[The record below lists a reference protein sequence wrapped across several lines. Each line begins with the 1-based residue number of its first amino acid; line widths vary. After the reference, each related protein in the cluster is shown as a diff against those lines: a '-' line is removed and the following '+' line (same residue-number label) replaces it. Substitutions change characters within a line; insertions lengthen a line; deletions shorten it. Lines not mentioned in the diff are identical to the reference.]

1 MEFINMVNNKPNLI
15 RKDSKAGFLSL
26 NEKAVL
32 VGSLLDSFK
41 NTSVQNS
48 EDRKIISDILEKVN
62 NANAINFDYEDKNYL
77 EVK

>member
-1 MEFINMVNNKPNLI
+1 MVNNKPNLI

-32 VGSLLDSFK
+32 VGSLLDSFR

-62 NANAINFDYEDKNYL
+62 NANAINFDYKDENYL
-77 EVK
+77 EIE

>member
-1 MEFINMVNNKPNLI
+1 MVNNKPNLI